1 MNTITLESVQN
12 ELIREIL
19 NTDNIHV
26 LEKLKEMLHR
36 EGKKSN
42 TVTTSLVSEK
52 AKPYMT
58 KAEILAG
65 LAEACEDMKLAR
77 EGKLEGRPIE
87 ELLNEL

>member
-1 MNTITLESVQN
+1 MSTITLESVQN

-42 TVTTSLVSEK
+42 TEATFLESEK

-58 KAEILAG
+58 KAEILTG
-65 LAEACEDMKLAR
+65 LAEACGDIKLAR
-77 EGKLEGRPIE
+77 ERKLEGRPIE